1 MSPLPSPSLEER
13 ETPSLVF
20 GTNIIK
26 EATVVPLQFATAS
39 YIQDLLLLSLL
50 GLF

>member
-1 MSPLPSPSLEER
+1 MSPPPSPSLEER
-13 ETPSLVF
+13 ETPLLVF
-20 GTNIIK
+20 GANTIK
-26 EATVVPLQFATAS
+26 EAVIIPLQFATVS